1 MLLDWPEISN
11 NNVHVCM
18 KLADERGAIHNAK
31 DEEILQ
37 LQVLACKTFA
47 SSLVFTCLKVTRY
60 RDVACNT
67 KDTHEQGVMWR

>member
-1 MLLDWPEISN
+1 
-11 NNVHVCM
+11 M

-60 RDVACNT
+60 RAVAYTCTYNV
-67 KDTHEQGVMWR
+67 KDTHEQAVIRR